1 LLKASI
7 TSALGLE
14 PAQKV
19 PGDRVF
25 SIKKDAPTLDE
36 RDFRIFYEE
45 TSRPL
50 FAYLLRVARDRAFAE
65 DLLQESYCR
74 LLSAK
79 GIPQDGVHRRK
90 YIFRIATNLMR
101 DHWRRNKTSREDSDS
116 NAFLDEAFS
125 SDDNDLSIEMRR
137 AFDQLKGRERQLLWL
152 AYVEGS
158 SHQEIADTTGL
169 KQGSIR
175 LLLFRA
181 RRKLA
186 GIIGGKTRNSE
197 PEVQE

>member
-1 LLKASI
+1 M
-7 TSALGLE
+7 
-14 PAQKV
+14 
-19 PGDRVF
+19 
-25 SIKKDAPTLDE
+25 DE

-50 FAYLLRVARDRAFAE
+50 FVFLLRVSRDRGLAE
-65 DLLQESYCR
+65 DLVQESYCR
-74 LLSAK
+74 LLTAK

-90 YIFRIATNLMR
+90 YLFRIATNLMR
-101 DHWRRNKTSREDSDS
+101 DHWRRDKNSREDSNS

-125 SDDNDLSIEMRR
+125 GNDSDDLSIEMRR

-158 SHQEIADTTGL
+158 SHQEIADSTGL